1 MTIPLLGSLTGAG
14 SSAFTSQLQ
23 SIVSQLTEEL
33 MKLVTQGQQQ
43 MLGSMGSGFGDLGNL
58 GNLGNLGSLGGANAT
73 NASYNADTSLSGGS
87 SRYDDL
93 IQRASR
99 KYGVPAALI
108 KAVMKQ
114 ESGFDPGVVSPAG
127 AVGLMQLLPSTAGKS
142 VAQLKDPATN
152 IDAGTKYLKEQLDAF
167 GGNVRLALAAYNA
180 GPNAVRRYG
189 GVPPYSETQHY
200 VSVVSQNYQQYSG
213 NRADYSL
220 AA

>member
-43 MLGSMGSGFGDLGNL
+43 MLGSMGSGFGDL

>member
-1 MTIPLLGSLTGAG
+1 MTIPLLANLTGAG
-14 SSAFTSQLQ
+14 SSAFSTQLQ
-23 SIVSQLTEEL
+23 SLVSQLTEEL
-33 MKLVTQGQQQ
+33 MKYISQGQQQ
-43 MLGSMGSGFGDLGNL
+43 MLGSIGSGFGSM
-58 GNLGNLGSLGGANAT
+58 GNLGNLGSLGGTNAT
-73 NASYNADTSLSGGS
+73 NASYHPDTNLSGGS

-93 IQRASR
+93 IQRASQ

-114 ESGFDPGVVSPAG
+114 ESGFDPTVVSPAG

-152 IDAGTKYLKEQLDAF
+152 IDAGTKYLKEQLDSF

-180 GPNAVRRYG
+180 GPNAVRKYG

-200 VSVVSQNYQQYSG
+200 VSVVSQNYQHYSG